1 MEENENQSVE
11 ESAYKKGIKSGILI
25 GALSVLLLVLLVL
38 LFKMLWPFFGAD
50 STKLDNNTLSK
61 MKKIQSIINRN
72 MFVYND
78 DLDLDSLADGAYR
91 GMVYSIGDVY
101 ADYYSPEDME
111 KAMNDY
117 DGVSYGIGCYIT
129 INDDGIAEIYGVMED
144 TPAER
149 AGVQNGDLILK
160 VDGESVIG
168 LSLDE
173 VVAKVKGLEHTTVN
187 IIFSRDDELIELELE
202 RAKQIEKDTVTC
214 GQLLANEELGYIRI
228 KEFDTVTPNQYDE
241 AIEELKK
248 ENIKGLV
255 LDIRNNP
262 GGSLDSVVEIARK
275 ILPKGLVVYTE
286 DSRGKRRDIEC
297 DGENE
302 LDIPLVVLVNSYSA
316 SAAEILAGA
325 IQDYNKGTLVG
336 TTTFGKGIVQTTL
349 SVGDGSYVKLTTSAY
364 FTPSGRY
371 IQDTGIE
378 PDVVIELDEKLYT
391 EDSEDNQVN
400 KAVEILEQKIGK

>member
-38 LFKMLWPFFGAD
+38 LFKMLWPFLGAD